1 MLFYFL
7 HFKLCLIK
15 MRSRLSRCST
25 AWGSRFLINWGGP
38 TKEGASKSF
47 LVVESSL
54 VVKIMNN
61 CLIFYS
67 KRVSI
72 AQRSTRQARLLV
84 PALSILSIYLRTVDL
99 IYVGVDSVMLYKL
112 RYYSIHNKFCI
123 TSK

>member
-1 MLFYFL
+1 MLFNFL

-47 LVVESSL
+47 LVVESSI

-61 CLIFYS
+61 CLILQSHYFRLVCSKSVCVVFAS
-67 KRVSI
+67 KRLEKDLKSI
-72 AQRSTRQARLLV
+72 FNF
-84 PALSILSIYLRTVDL
+84 PWE
-99 IYVGVDSVMLYKL
+99 
-112 RYYSIHNKFCI
+112 N
-123 TSK
+123 